1 MIQGAIMKSHFIILI
16 GCLFLL
22 TLPAFSL
29 EVNENELKSTGNMD
43 TIVFVNYTGPH
54 AKIDSLESIKK
65 LGSDLGTVVAEN
77 PAAQTTAGETARYSV
92 IHAVDPNET
101 EKLDADIILIGK
113 NASVDHINN
122 LRHIIA
128 SYLSAA
134 YGYSEQ
140 DAQTVAVFVTVY
152 NAVYRNNLQTFQN
165 KYKKVVT
172 DNLSA
177 ENCGLS
183 VNYKDWPG
191 SSQIVIPLFDVNGG
205 LSTVDT
211 SVISDLQVVKNM
223 QEDDDKNIES
233 RKNMVDIK
241 EREAEQATEKA
252 QEAQKNAVE
261 EQKKL
266 DSEKAKTEELK
277 KDAEKAQ
284 SQAEEA
290 KKTAAE
296 NPDDKQAQE
305 EAAEKQAEAEEK
317 QQAYE
322 EQQEVEQQQQQ
333 ATEEAKQTASEQ
345 QAVADK
351 KNTEAQE
358 ERKEIAKDQQEV
370 IKKEIADAAAP
381 AAYGIELTDESSML
395 SGMIKINTNNG
406 QVIKSSPVTYIRNRT
421 MFQTGDNFIAV
432 AGENRGN
439 GAVKLVLLSPDTME
453 IQAESNETVAENS
466 VLIQDGNDYYC
477 VIQDGSSWVLAK
489 YDQNLTLKLKSPV
502 RVKSGTPVTVAS
514 QYVIVTGSDG
524 AVKLLNKS
532 DLTLKGAST
541 SSYNDADAK

>member
-1 MIQGAIMKSHFIILI
+1 MKSRFILFI
-16 GCLFLL
+16 GGLFLL
-22 TLPAFSL
+22 ALPVSAL
-29 EVNENELKSTGNMD
+29 EVNENELKSTGNAD

-65 LGSDLGTVVAEN
+65 LGSDLGAAVAEN
-77 PAAQTTAGETARYSV
+77 PSARTAAGETARYSV
-92 IHAVDPNET
+92 IHAVDPNEKD
-101 EKLDADIILIGK
+101 KLDADIIFIGK

-134 YGYSEQ
+134 YGYSQQ

-152 NAVYRNNLQTFQN
+152 NAVYRNDLTTFQN

-177 ENCGLS
+177 DSCGLS

-191 SSQIVIPLFDVNGG
+191 SSQILIPLFDVNGG

-211 SVISDLQVVKNM
+211 SVISDSQVVKNM
-223 QEDDDKNIES
+223 QEDDGKNIES

-241 EREAEQATEKA
+241 EREAEQAAEKA
-252 QEAQKNAVE
+252 QEAQKTAVE

-266 DSEKAKTEELK
+266 DEEKAKTEELK
-277 KDAEKAQ
+277 TEAEEAQ
-284 SQAEEA
+284 AQAEEA
-290 KKTAAE
+290 KKTAEE
-296 NPDDKQAQE
+296 NPDDEQAQA
-305 EAAEKQAEAEEK
+305 EAEEKQAEAEEK

-322 EQQEVEQQQQQ
+322 EQQTVEQEQQ
-333 ATEEAKQTASEQ
+333 AAAEEAKQTASEQ

-351 KNTEAQE
+351 KNAEAQE
-358 ERKEIAKDQQEV
+358 ERKVIAHDQQEV
-370 IKKEIADAAAP
+370 IQKEIADAAAP
-381 AAYGIELTDESSML
+381 SAYGIELTDEASML
-395 SGMIKINTNNG
+395 SGMIKINTDNG

-421 MFQTGDNFIAV
+421 LFQAGENFIAI
-432 AGENRGN
+432 AGENSGN
-439 GAVKLVLLSPDTME
+439 GAIKLVLLSPDTME
-453 IQAESNETVAENS
+453 IYAESNETVAENS
-466 VLIQDGNDYYC
+466 VLVQDGSDYYC

-489 YDQNLTLKLKSPV
+489 YDQNLSLKLKSPV

-514 QYVIVTGSDG
+514 QYIIVTGSDG
-524 AVKLLNKS
+524 TVKLLNKS
-532 DLTLKGAST
+532 DLSLKNT

>member
-1 MIQGAIMKSHFIILI
+1 MKSRFILFI
-16 GCLFLL
+16 GGLFLL
-22 TLPAFSL
+22 TLPVSAL
-29 EVNENELKSTGNMD
+29 EVNENELKSTGNAD

-65 LGSDLGTVVAEN
+65 LGSDLGAVVAEN
-77 PAAQTTAGETARYSV
+77 PSARTVAGETARYSV
-92 IHAVDPNET
+92 IHAVDPNEKD
-101 EKLDADIILIGK
+101 KLDADIILIGK

-134 YGYSEQ
+134 YGYSQQ

-152 NAVYRNNLQTFQN
+152 NAVYRNDLTTFQN

-177 ENCGLS
+177 DSCGLS

-191 SSQIVIPLFDVNGG
+191 SSQILIPLFDVNGG

-211 SVISDLQVVKNM
+211 SVISDSQVVKNM
-223 QEDDDKNIES
+223 QEDDGKNIES

-241 EREAEQATEKA
+241 EREAEQAAEKA
-252 QEAQKNAVE
+252 QEAQKTAVE

-266 DSEKAKTEELK
+266 DEEKAKTEELK
-277 KDAEKAQ
+277 TEAEEAQ
-284 SQAEEA
+284 AQAEEA
-290 KKTAAE
+290 KKTAEE
-296 NPDDKQAQE
+296 NPDDEQAQA
-305 EAAEKQAEAEEK
+305 EAEEKQAEAEEK

-322 EQQEVEQQQQQ
+322 EQQTVEQEQQ
-333 ATEEAKQTASEQ
+333 AAAEEAKQTASEQ

-351 KNTEAQE
+351 KNAEAQE
-358 ERKEIAKDQQEV
+358 ERKVIAQDQQEV
-370 IKKEIADAAAP
+370 IQKEIADAAAP
-381 AAYGIELTDESSML
+381 SAYGIELTDEASML
-395 SGMIKINTNNG
+395 SGMIKINTDNG
-406 QVIKSSPVTYIRNRT
+406 QIIKSSPVTYIRNRT
-421 MFQTGDNFIAV
+421 LFQAGENFIAI
-432 AGENRGN
+432 AGENSGN
-439 GAVKLVLLSPDTME
+439 GAIKLVLLSPDTME
-453 IQAESNETVAENS
+453 ISAESNETVAENS
-466 VLIQDGNDYYC
+466 VLVQDGSDYYC

-489 YDQNLTLKLKSPV
+489 YDQNLSLKLKSPV

-514 QYVIVTGSDG
+514 QYIIVTGSDG
-524 AVKLLNKS
+524 TVKLLNKS
-532 DLTLKGAST
+532 DLSPKNT